1 MNSPQHFA
9 QLLQRFFGDHLANQ
23 RDVSPLTIS
32 AYRDTFR
39 LLLMFLPR
47 QVGKRLENLSLDDL
61 DAPNLLAFLRH
72 LVQERG
78 NSVRTVNCR
87 LAALRSFLRY
97 AATGLEPDALAQLQR
112 AMAIPFKRFSRPLL
126 GYLTKPE
133 ITAVLGAC
141 GGSWTGRRD
150 RLLFQI
156 LYNTGARVSEAIGI
170 RIDDVQTQECK
181 AVRLL
186 GKGRKQRVVPLWP
199 QTTQLIRAWLK
210 NSRPDPHQP
219 LLPNR
224 FGQPLSRTA
233 VQQRLSLTVAAA
245 ATSCP
250 SLQDRRV
257 SPHTI
262 RHTTAMHLLQAGVTP
277 ATIAL
282 WLGHENLATTHQS
295 IEADLAMKEA
305 ALRHLDSPKQKQRR
319 YKPPADLLMF
329 LNSL

>member
-1 MNSPQHFA
+1 MSPPQLFA
-9 QLLQRFFGDHLANQ
+9 HLLQRFFSDHLANQ

-32 AYRDTFR
+32 AYRDSFR

-47 QVGKRLENLSLDDL
+47 RLGKRLEELSLDDL

-72 LVQERG
+72 LEQERG
-78 NSVRTVNCR
+78 NSVRTANCR

-97 AATGLEPDALAQLQR
+97 AATGLDPDALAQLQR

-133 ITAVLGAC
+133 ITAILGAC
-141 GGSWTGRRD
+141 GESAAGRRD
-150 RLLFQI
+150 RLLFQL
-156 LYNTGARVSEAIGI
+156 LYNTGARVSEAIAI
-170 RIDDVQTQECK
+170 RIEDVQTQEYK

-186 GKGRKQRVVPLWP
+186 GKGRKRRVVPLWP
-199 QTTQLIRAWLK
+199 QTIRLIRARLK
-210 NSRPDPHQP
+210 NSPPGPQQP

-224 FGQPLSRTA
+224 FGSPMSRTA
-233 VQQRLSLTVAAA
+233 VQQRLSLAVAAA
-245 ATSCP
+245 TASCP
-250 SLQDRRV
+250 SLRNRRI

-262 RHTTAMHLLQAGVTP
+262 RHTTAMHLLQSGVAP

-282 WLGHENLATTHQS
+282 WLGHENLATTHQY
-295 IEADLAMKEA
+295 IEANLAMKEA
-305 ALRHLDSPKQKQRR
+305 ALRHLDPPKQKQRR
-319 YKPPADLLMF
+319 YKPPPNLLMF